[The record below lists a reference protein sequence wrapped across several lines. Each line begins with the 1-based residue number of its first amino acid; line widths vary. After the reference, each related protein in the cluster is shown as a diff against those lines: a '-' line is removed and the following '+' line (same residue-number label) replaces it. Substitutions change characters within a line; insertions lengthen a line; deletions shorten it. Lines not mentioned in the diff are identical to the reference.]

1 MEKVDLVRIDEYD
14 LLGSNFYWNKYE
26 SKGLSRQDV
35 IDSGQTGDY
44 VEVHRDI
51 IEILQKI
58 DKKFKLDKG
67 CRLFIKEGYRSKAL
81 YEIVYKRRCEKFGK
95 SETDRL
101 LNMKDMPH
109 SLGLSIDVTM
119 WDPQT
124 DKEVYFR
131 NGDDGA
137 DALFVDFY
145 QNKTDEK
152 SMYYQDLQ
160 EYLINTM
167 QDYGFRL
174 GKLREYFHFDY
185 RPNEPRNY
193 PGE

>member
-1 MEKVDLVRIDEYD
+1 MKNEMVRISDHG

-35 IDSGQTGDY
+35 IDAGQTGDY
-44 VEVHRDI
+44 VEVHKDI

-58 DKKFKLDKG
+58 DKKMQADYG
-67 CRLFIKEGYRSKAL
+67 YRLYIKEGYRSKAL

-95 SETDRL
+95 EETDML

-109 SLGLSIDVTM
+109 ALGLSVDVTM
-119 WDPQT
+119 WDST
-124 DKEVYFR
+124 KDKEVYFR
-131 NGDDGA
+131 NSEDGA
-137 DALFVDFY
+137 EALFVDFY
-145 QNKTDEK
+145 KDKDDEQSK
-152 SMYYQDLQ
+152 HYQTLQ
-160 EYLINTM
+160 EYLIHTM
-167 QDYGFRL
+167 QDHGFRL

-193 PGE
+193 